1 VQSASGMAGVQ
12 SAVKTT
18 RMWCVGGIPM
28 GSSDGS
34 Q

>member
-1 VQSASGMAGVQ
+1 VPSVSGVVGALSAA
-12 SAVKTT
+12 KTT